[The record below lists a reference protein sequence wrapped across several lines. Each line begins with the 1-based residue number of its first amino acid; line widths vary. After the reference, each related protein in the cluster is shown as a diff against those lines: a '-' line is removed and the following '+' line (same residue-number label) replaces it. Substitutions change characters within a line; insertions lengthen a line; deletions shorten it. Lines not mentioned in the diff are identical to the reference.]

1 MCVICRSETRH
12 KRRPG
17 RCAVPKGAARPL
29 LSPPWPSGPSPPLP
43 CCSLTHCCYFAHGL
57 PPIPNLALTLT
68 SQHTPFVTPT
78 SSLPQISV
86 HTSFPLFIS
95 GYILALIPTSIFT
108 QTPTPPLPQSYPDPP
123 PPPPQPL
130 PKPLSHPLIH

>member
-43 CCSLTHCCYFAHGL
+43 CCSLTHCCYFAHAL

-68 SQHTPFVTPT
+68 SQHTPFITPT
-78 SSLPQISV
+78 SSLPQLQS
-86 HTSFPLFIS
+86 
-95 GYILALIPTSIFT
+95 ILPSHWLYLVVSLLSSL
-108 QTPTPPLPQSYPDPP
+108 PPS
-123 PPPPQPL
+123 L
-130 PKPLSHPLIH
+130 PKPRLRPCPNLTLTLPLPLPSPYPNPYLIH